1 MTPEANL
8 LFAIFKQTILD
19 YIKLDPDSDCISAD
33 FFESEGDD
41 FKTAEDI
48 IFNGAK
54 IYYGELIFT
63 FNDLCDLFKE
73 IIRLTPK
80 QLRKQINDKAIHF

>member
-48 IFNGAK
+48 IFNDGK

-63 FNDLCDLFKE
+63 FNDLCDLFKS

-80 QLRKQINDKAIHF
+80 QLRKQINNKAIHF

>member
-33 FFESEGDD
+33 FFESENEDY
-41 FKTAEDI
+41 KTAEDI
-48 IFNGAK
+48 IFNGEK
-54 IYYGELIFT
+54 IYYGQLIFT
-63 FNDLCDLFKE
+63 FNDLCELFQE
-73 IIRLTPK
+73 IIHLTPK
-80 QLRKQINDKAIHF
+80 QLKSQIIHKAIHF

>member
-41 FKTAEDI
+41 FKTAEEI

-63 FNDLCDLFKE
+63 FNDLCDLFKD

>member
-63 FNDLCDLFKE
+63 FNDLCDLFKDV
-73 IIRLTPK
+73 IRLTPK

>member
-63 FNDLCDLFKE
+63 FNDLCDLFKD

-80 QLRKQINDKAIHF
+80 QLRKQINNKAIHF

>member
-48 IFNGAK
+48 IFNGEK
-54 IYYGELIFT
+54 IYYGELVFT
-63 FNDLCDLFKE
+63 FNDLCDLFRDV
-73 IIRLTPK
+73 IRLTPK

>member
-33 FFESEGDD
+33 FYESEGED

-48 IFNGAK
+48 IFNGSRV
-54 IYYGELIFT
+54 YYGQLIFT
-63 FNDLCDLFKE
+63 FEDLCHLFQE
-73 IIRLTPK
+73 VIRLTPRQLK
-80 QLRKQINDKAIHF
+80 QQIIDKAIHF

>member
-33 FFESEGDD
+33 FFESESED
-41 FKTAEDI
+41 FTTAEDI
-48 IFNGAK
+48 IFNGHK
-54 IYYGELIFT
+54 IFYGQLIFT
-63 FNDLCDLFKE
+63 FSDLCELFE
-73 IIRLTPK
+73 DVVHLTPK
-80 QLRKQINDKAIHF
+80 QLKNQIIQKAIHF